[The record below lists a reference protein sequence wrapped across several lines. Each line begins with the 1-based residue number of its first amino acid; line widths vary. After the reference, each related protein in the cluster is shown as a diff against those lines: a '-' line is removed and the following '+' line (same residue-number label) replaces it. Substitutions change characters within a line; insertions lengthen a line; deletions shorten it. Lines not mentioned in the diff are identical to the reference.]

1 MTEQEIFNRVKEHHE
16 EAKSLGY
23 NVVATILQGSQ
34 NYGLEID
41 CEEYHSD
48 VDTKCIVI
56 PSFDDFCSNKGRIS
70 TTYVRANNEHIDLK
84 DVGTLF
90 ELFRKAN
97 VNILEILFSK
107 YYIVEPNYKDWFE
120 KLRSYGERI
129 CSANK
134 CQTFRTM
141 SGLSME
147 KYKALKH
154 PYPSIIDKIEKY
166 GYDGKQLHHILR
178 IANFIGRYY
187 HGERFKDCLK
197 VHKNSRENMDK
208 AKLNWFSLGTAESL
222 AKMWDDF
229 TKEIKDRY
237 CEEHKNDPIDEKM
250 YEILN
255 KMKVEA
261 YKMAFRKE
269 LSL

>member
-84 DVGTLF
+84 DVETLF

-107 YYIVEPNYKDWFE
+107 YYIVEPDYKDWFE

-147 KYKALKH
+147 KYKALEH

-178 IANFIGRYY
+178 IANFINRYY
-187 HGERFKDCLK
+187 YDESFESCLK
-197 VHKNSRENMDK
+197 VNQNERIDMDK
-208 AKLNWFSLGTAESL
+208 AKLNKFSLKEARQL
-222 AKMWDDF
+222 AKKFDNF
-229 TKEIKDRY
+229 TKDIKDKY
-237 CEEHKNDPIDEKM
+237 CEDHKEDSIDEKM
-250 YEILN
+250 YKILN
-255 KMKVEA
+255 EMKVEV
-261 YKMAFRKE
+261 YKMEFRKE

>member
-1 MTEQEIFNRVKEHHE
+1 M
-16 EAKSLGY
+16 
-23 NVVATILQGSQ
+23 
-34 NYGLEID
+34 
-41 CEEYHSD
+41 
-48 VDTKCIVI
+48 
-56 PSFDDFCSNKGRIS
+56 
-70 TTYVRANNEHIDLK
+70 
-84 DVGTLF
+84 
-90 ELFRKAN
+90 FRKAN

-107 YYIVEPNYKDWFE
+107 YYIVEPDYKDWFE

-147 KYKALKH
+147 KYKALEH

-178 IANFIGRYY
+178 IANFINRYY
-187 HGERFKDCLK
+187 YDESFESCLK
-197 VHKNSRENMDK
+197 VNQNERIDMDK
-208 AKLNWFSLGTAESL
+208 AKLNEFSLKEARQL
-222 AKMWDDF
+222 AQKFDNF
-229 TKEIKDRY
+229 TKDIKDKY
-237 CEEHKNDPIDEKM
+237 CEDHKEDSIDEKM
-250 YEILN
+250 YKILN
-255 KMKVEA
+255 DMKVEV